1 MGKHFD
7 FGSKIYRDLVHGH
20 DKGNE
25 KKRTKNDITFYE

>member
-7 FGSKIYRDLVHGH
+7 FGFKIYRDLVHGH

-25 KKRTKNDITFYE
+25 KKKNQE